1 MLEVGRVI
9 PLWSL
14 VVAAREIDFDLVSGL
29 SRSLDEGSYV
39 EAPELHQAVEEEET
53 LKHCLHIC
61 GEPVGVTARA
71 PKSL

>member
-1 MLEVGRVI
+1 MRRVI
-9 PLWSL
+9 SLWSL

-29 SRSLDEGSYV
+29 SRSLDEGSHMK
-39 EAPELHQAVEEEET
+39 APELHQAVEKEET
-53 LKHCLHIC
+53 LKNFLHIC